1 MSHKSCHDRG
11 TETCVLH
18 RRVRIPKT
26 MISHQ
31 TVQRDLVIRDERQD
45 QFGSRDPLVCYTEL
59 SKNYIVP
66 RQYGLRYVRDHGL
79 PFEDRIPPGDKID
92 VRFKGT
98 LRSAQTPVV
107 EETMEALLK
116 EEGATM
122 NLYCGFGKTTC
133 ANMISCKIGLKTL
146 VLVHTSALATQWRD
160 RIEQFVEG
168 ASIGM
173 IRQDKFDV
181 EGRTHVIALM
191 QSVCRRTYGIN
202 AFDSFGLMIVD
213 EAHHVCAT
221 ELSKCV
227 KIAGPRYRLGLSA
240 TPFRKDGYTPYL
252 FNAIGR
258 ISSSVSRKNDTQ
270 ELHVNTVWITDG
282 PSEVH
287 EVRRYGGKKSINI
300 SRMITDLCQ
309 GRESE
314 NRTRCIVQCIL
325 DMVRDGRHVIVL
337 SDRRDHVGHMSES
350 LKRRGFDDYGF
361 MIGGAKDDQLKS
373 AEKNSVIFATYA
385 FCSEGVDVPSLDTI
399 LFTTPRSDI
408 VQCVGRILR
417 VHRDKKTPL
426 VVDFVDSSYVFRN
439 QYKKRESYYS
449 QLGGR
454 VTHLDQDL
462 RTKTSVGRRR
472 GEEELAVG
480 VDTIEEENEMV
491 LDRGMITNF
500 VKRVKRS

>member
-1 MSHKSCHDRG
+1 MSRKIAPG
-11 TETCVLH
+11 TDTCILH

-26 MISHQ
+26 MISDQ
-31 TVQRDLVIRDERQD
+31 TVQKHLVIRDERQD

-66 RQYGLRYVRDHGL
+66 RQYGLKYIRDNSL
-79 PFEDRIPPGDKID
+79 PFEDRSPDGDIID
-92 VRFKGT
+92 VTFKGS

-107 EETMEALLK
+107 EETMKVLL
-116 EEGATM
+116 EEGGATM

-160 RIEQFVEG
+160 RIEQFVQG

-173 IRQDKFDV
+173 IRQNTFDV

-191 QSVCRRTYGIN
+191 QTVCKRKYSVD

-240 TPFRKDGYTPYL
+240 TPYRKDGYTPYL
-252 FNAIGR
+252 FYAIGR
-258 ISSSVSRKNDTQ
+258 ISSSVLRKNDTQ
-270 ELHVNTVWITDG
+270 ELCVSTVWVTDG

-287 EVRRYGGKKSINI
+287 EVRRYGGKKSINM

-309 GRESE
+309 GEESQ
-314 NRTRCIVQCIL
+314 NRTACIVTCIL
-325 DMVRDGRHVIVL
+325 SMVREGRHTIVL
-337 SDRRDHVGHMSES
+337 SDRRDHVSDMSS
-350 LKRRGFDDYGF
+350 LLKSRGFDDYGF
-361 MIGGAKDDQLKS
+361 MIGGTKDDQLKA
-373 AEKNSVIFATYA
+373 AEKKSVIFATYA

-399 LFTTPRSDI
+399 LFTTPRSDV

-417 VHRDKKTPL
+417 VYKDKKTPL

-439 QYKKRESYYS
+439 QYKKREAYYR
-449 QLGGR
+449 QLGGK
-454 VTHLDQDL
+454 VTHLDQAL
-462 RTKTSVGRRR
+462 NTKTSVTMKRVSK
-472 GEEELAVG
+472 EEEGDMDDKEKEL
-480 VDTIEEENEMV
+480 V
-491 LDRGMITNF
+491 LDKGMIMNF
-500 VKRVKRS
+500 MKRVKRS